1 MEEENIRKRIIQ
13 VLNSHEI
20 SMRQL
25 SNLIGKSDAYVSNVM
40 KGKGFPSLELVYKIL
55 VTYQDVSPTW
65 LLFGENETDSLQ
77 NLKNRVDYKKLY
89 DETREENKRLND
101 SLERWRDAMLQTMKK
116 NEELMI
122 SNANLLAQNCNNTE
136 Q

>member
-89 DETREENKRLND
+89 DETRE
-101 SLERWRDAMLQTMKK
+101 
-116 NEELMI
+116 
-122 SNANLLAQNCNNTE
+122 
-136 Q
+136 